1 MEKATI
7 TVKNKIP
14 FIEKEEKKNKNSQ
27 VCIWFI
33 FLNKMK

>member
-14 FIEKEEKKNKNSQ
+14 FIEKEEKKPKTHRFVSGLY
-27 VCIWFI
+27 F
-33 FLNKMK
+33 